1 MPNIFAYQG
10 SFLTSLILT
19 GKEIKVNEMLL
30 ARWQHFLLGYLE
42 KKLAAFL
49 PDIQNEIH
57 VARKWVT

>member
-1 MPNIFAYQG
+1 MQNVFTYQG
-10 SFLTSLILT
+10 IFFVSITLKC
-19 GKEIKVNEMLL
+19 KEIKVNEMLL